1 VPSILLCDD
10 SLFARH
16 MTRRVLAASFAV
28 VGEAEDGEEAV
39 SRYRDL
45 KPDVLLIDL
54 VMPRMSGTE
63 AIRRIVAEFPEACI
77 VVCSAMGQE
86 ALVDDALAA
95 GARGFVIKP
104 VKPEAL
110 FGVLEEALA

>member
-1 VPSILLCDD
+1 MPTVLICDD

-16 MTRRVLAASFAV
+16 MTRRMLAADFEV

-39 SRYRDL
+39 TRYRDL
-45 KPDVLLIDL
+45 RPDVLLIDL

-63 AIRRIVAEFPEACI
+63 AISRIVAADPAARI

-86 ALVDDALAA
+86 ALVDEAMAA
-95 GARGFVIKP
+95 GARGFV
-104 VKPEAL
+104 VKPAQPAAL
-110 FGVLEEALA
+110 HQVLEAALA